1 MGLGDKLKE
10 QQPQKEVVEKK
21 VEPTKVVNNDT
32 LIDLTKDELEFLI
45 RLVGDSNFKGNN
57 LMFIYELVKKL
68 QNNYVIKS
76 TEGK

>member
-68 QNNYVIKS
+68 QHNYVIKS
-76 TEGK
+76 TGGK